1 MFQLAIS
8 IGLVAFAA
16 IIVCSI
22 LSTLL
27 KRDFSAM
34 DRALAAQKAK
44 KTVRTK
50 SAMTVADE
58 AES

>member
-34 DRALAAQKAK
+34 DRALAARKAK

-50 SAMTVADE
+50 SAMTGADE